1 MLPIT
6 RNAPSA
12 PTALA
17 VGALRRFRDDARMTD
32 TPPIAAAV
40 IAHAGRVLLIRR
52 ATPEA
57 ALVWSFPAG
66 KLELGESAADAAARE
81 ALEEAGVTVEPL
93 RLLGERQHPD
103 TGRRMVYVA
112 CRLLSGKAHAASPR
126 EVTEVA
132 WVRLGE
138 IPGLVPGGLFA
149 PVQAYLDEA
158 LQS

>member
-52 ATPEA
+52 ASPEA
-57 ALVWSFPAG
+57 ALSWSFPAG
-66 KLELGESAADAAARE
+66 KLEPGESAAEAAARE
-81 ALEEAGVTVEPL
+81 AMEEAGVTVEPL
-93 RLLGERQHPD
+93 RLLGERQH
-103 TGRRMVYVA
+103 
-112 CRLLSGKAHAASPR
+112 
-126 EVTEVA
+126 
-132 WVRLGE
+132 
-138 IPGLVPGGLFA
+138 
-149 PVQAYLDEA
+149 
-158 LQS
+158 